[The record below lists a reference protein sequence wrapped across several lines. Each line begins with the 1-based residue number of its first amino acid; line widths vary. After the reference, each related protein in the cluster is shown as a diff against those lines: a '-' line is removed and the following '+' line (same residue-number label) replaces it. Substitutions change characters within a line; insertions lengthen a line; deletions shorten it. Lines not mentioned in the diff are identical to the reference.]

1 MTIARTRTT
10 PTSTSSIGVIS
21 ASSPTSV
28 RLRRTIR
35 YSETPAAAGTAYHLA
50 PGVLNPARLPCR
62 HHHRPDLAGDA
73 VWPTPK

>member
-28 RLRRTIR
+28 L
-35 YSETPAAAGTAYHLA
+35 
-50 PGVLNPARLPCR
+50 
-62 HHHRPDLAGDA
+62 
-73 VWPTPK
+73 